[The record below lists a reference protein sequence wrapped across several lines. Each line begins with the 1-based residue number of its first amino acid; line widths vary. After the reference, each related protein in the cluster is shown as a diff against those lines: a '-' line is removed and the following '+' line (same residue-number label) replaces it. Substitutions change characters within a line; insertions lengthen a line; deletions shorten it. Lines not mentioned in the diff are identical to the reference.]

1 MASTEPASVRHAP
14 RGDTRVQTRGET
26 PARLRGG
33 TLSSFDV
40 TSSTLANIAPALG
53 FYFGFSLIA
62 TSAGVGSPLVV
73 IGAAV
78 AIGLVGN
85 TLAQF
90 ARYRASAGSFV
101 TFIAAGLGPYAAI
114 SAAIILVIGY
124 IIAFGAIVGISG
136 GWGHVV
142 IQKYLH
148 ADIPWQI
155 ITAAATLAT
164 LWLMIRGVAISTK
177 WAAIFFGAELLL
189 LVVVAVGLLI
199 NASSISLKP
208 FSPSEVTSV
217 KGFGLAFPLAVYM
230 FVGWENSAAMAEE
243 TRNPPKSIAR
253 AVFTSTALMG
263 VVYTLLTFAT
273 IVSFRYDIKGA
284 TTPVVPFVTAAESV
298 LGVFAFLAYLAGVTS
313 ILGCLIGAANS
324 QARILFNSAREGM
337 VPRWIGTVN
346 QNHGTPARAL
356 SAYCLLTLAIVYIF
370 GWSTDPFVFYAEIAT
385 LGTIMISVIYLVT
398 NLALPIFSR
407 RSGVNGNRWTHVVL
421 PILGVLAIGYPLE
434 QLVKPG
440 QPSPYN
446 QYPWIALGVVIFGQV
461 YAAVLYRRRPEL
473 GEKIGSIVAESE

>member
-1 MASTEPASVRHAP
+1 MASTRSGSVAQDPGAREQLKRP
-14 RGDTRVQTRGET
+14 GDE

-33 TLSSFDV
+33 VLSSFDV
-40 TSSTLANIAPALG
+40 ISSTLANIAPALG
-53 FYFGFSLIA
+53 FYFSFSLIA

-73 IGAAV
+73 VGAAV
-78 AIGLVGN
+78 AIALVGN

-114 SAAIILVIGY
+114 AAAIILVIGY

-164 LWLMIRGVAISTK
+164 LWLMIRGVALSTK
-177 WAAIFFGAELLL
+177 WAAIFFGAELVL

-199 NASSISLKP
+199 DASNISLKP
-208 FSPSEVTSV
+208 FHPAELTSV

-243 TRNPPKSIAR
+243 TRDPPKSIAR

-273 IVSFRYDIKGA
+273 IVSFKYDIKAA
-284 TTPVVPFVTAAESV
+284 TTPTVPFVTAAESV

-324 QARILFNSAREGM
+324 QARILFNSSREGM
-337 VPRWIGTVN
+337 VPRWIATVHPT
-346 QNHGTPARAL
+346 HGTPARAL
-356 SAYCLLTLAIVYIF
+356 SVYCLLTLAIVYIF

-385 LGTIMISVIYLVT
+385 LGTIMISFIYLVT
-398 NLALPIFSR
+398 NVALPVFTR
-407 RSGVNGNRWTHVVL
+407 RSKTKANPWTHVVL
-421 PILGVLAIGYPLE
+421 PLLGVLAIGYPLE

-446 QYPWIALGVVIFGQV
+446 QYPWIALGVVIFGLL
-461 YAAVLYRRRPEL
+461 YAAVLYKRRPEL
-473 GEKIGSIVAESE
+473 GEKIGSIVAE